1 MLVGLDKVRHFRQ
14 LGGCQRYVL
23 HVEGEVPPVVVEL
36 VGDVELQEVSQ
47 VIDEVLERGD
57 GPVVVR
63 RTIFCDQVLYQ
74 VLLLRRGT
82 CCT

>member
-1 MLVGLDKVRHFRQ
+1 VLVGLDKVRHFRQ
-14 LGGCQRYVL
+14 LGGGQRLFL
-23 HVEGEVPPVVVEL
+23 HVEGEVLPVVFEL
-36 VGDVELQEVSQ
+36 VGGVELQEVSQ

-82 CCT
+82 SCT

>member
-1 MLVGLDKVRHFRQ
+1 MLVGLDKVRHFSQ

-23 HVEGEVPPVVVEL
+23 HVEGEVLPVVVDL
-36 VGDVELQEVSQ
+36 GGGVELQEVSQ
-47 VIDEVLERGD
+47 VIDEVMERGH